1 MWTISSKQHTATTTM
16 TTGVEE
22 ENDNDIWECSASGT
36 SAKCT
41 LFLKHFKLISR
52 SSFLISVREAARHLA
67 KKINWFSDRL
77 VNAKIVTPEEV
88 SQSAVL
94 KNEAILSTNCS
105 IAFHL
110 NSTSDLSLASEI
122 FQVRMNGMFPTHGDL
137 VSQFAL
143 ECNVNV
149 DDSNGSAFKS
159 LSSSKWQHCLKEV
172 TPTKFLVL
180 ILFFDLY
187 TPIGIHILE
196 GRSRSKRSI

>member
-1 MWTISSKQHTATTTM
+1 
-16 TTGVEE
+16 
-22 ENDNDIWECSASGT
+22 
-36 SAKCT
+36 
-41 LFLKHFKLISR
+41 
-52 SSFLISVREAARHLA
+52 
-67 KKINWFSDRL
+67 
-77 VNAKIVTPEEV
+77 
-88 SQSAVL
+88 VL
-94 KNEAILSTNCS
+94 KNEAIVSTNCL

-122 FQVRMNGMFPTHGDL
+122 FQLRKTGMYPAHGDL

-172 TPTKFLVL
+172 TPTTLFLVL

-187 TPIGIHILE
+187 TPLGIHILE